1 MQPIHKLVEVLSDRG
16 QRGLRLERVYR
27 HICREDLLV
36 EAYAKI
42 GKNDGATT
50 RGIDGE
56 TVDGMSREKIRHIA
70 RVLRDGDWVWKPVR
84 RTHIPKKRGGTRPL
98 GIPSWS
104 DKLVQQMI
112 KFILELYYEPQFSS
126 LSFGFR
132 SGLGCHDALH
142 NVSRWNGT
150 RWFIEGDISKCF
162 DTIDHQVLLS
172 ILSERIHDDRFMKLI
187 RTMLKAGYLENRVYG
202 DTFSGTPQGGI
213 CSPVLSNIY
222 LDRLDQFVEQE
233 LLPRY
238 NLGSGRRWNP
248 EWRRLNNL
256 INHHRE
262 KWSAEEYQEL
272 VRQRRAVPSRD
283 THDPH
288 HRRLHYVRY
297 ADDFLLG
304 FAGPKAEAVEI
315 KERIREFLSST
326 LRLTLSEPKTLITHA
341 SQSKARFLGYEVQV
355 MSSNTKVSP
364 GKGGGLRRCVNG
376 CVGLYVPRDVI
387 ETKVREYSAGGK
399 PCHKNSLL
407 YQSDFHIVSHY
418 QAVYRGLVNYYR
430 MAHNLASR
438 FSKLRWVLETS
449 MVKTLAGKH
458 RCSCASLW
466 KKHKVK
472 VQTEHGPINAFR
484 VIVPRKDQPDLVTH
498 FGGLSLRRQN
508 FAPLEDRIVRMFST
522 STDLI
527 DRLDYDKCQ
536 LCGAEGVPLENHH
549 IRRLADLR
557 RKDGRNQPQWKK
569 IMMAMRRKTLTVCE
583 RCHVAIHAGRHDGRA
598 LS

>member
-1 MQPIHKLVEVLSDRG
+1 MQRIRKLVEVLSDRG
-16 QRGLRLERVYR
+16 QRGLCLERVYR
-27 HICREDLLV
+27 HICREDLLI

-50 RGIDGE
+50 PGIDEE
-56 TVDGMSREKIRHIA
+56 TVDGMSLDKIRRIA
-70 RVLRDGDWVWKPVR
+70 EVLRDGDWVWKPVR

-98 GIPSWS
+98 GIPRWS

-112 KFILELYYEPQFSS
+112 KFILELYYEPQFSP

-142 NVSRWNGT
+142 QVSKWNGT

-162 DTIDHQVLLS
+162 DTIDHDVMLS
-172 ILSERIHDDRFMKLI
+172 ILGDKIHDNRFMKLI
-187 RTMLKAGYLENRVYG
+187 RTMLQAGYLEDWVYG
-202 DTFSGTPQGGI
+202 NTFSGTPQGGV

-222 LDRLDQFVEQE
+222 LDRLDKFVEQE

-238 NLGSGRRWNP
+238 NRGNKRRCNP
-248 EWRRLNNL
+248 EWRRLHNL
-256 INHHRE
+256 INHHRD
-262 KWSAEEYQEL
+262 KWSADEYQEL
-272 VRQRRAVPSRD
+272 VRQRRAVPSLD
-283 THDPH
+283 THDSNY
-288 HRRLHYVRY
+288 RRLHYVRY

-315 KERIREFLSST
+315 KEQIRDFLSTT
-326 LRLTLSEPKTLITHA
+326 LKLSLSESKTLITHA
-341 SQSKARFLGYEVQV
+341 SQGKARFLGYEVQV

-376 CVGLYVPRDVI
+376 LVGLYVPRDVI
-387 ETKVREYSAGGK
+387 EAKVKEYSAKGK
-399 PCHKNSLL
+399 PNHKNALL

-430 MAHNLASR
+430 MAHNLPSR
-438 FSKLRWVLETS
+438 LNKLRWVLETS

-472 VQTEHGPINAFR
+472 VQTEHGPVNAFR
-484 VIVPRKDQPDLVTH
+484 VVVPRTDKPDLVTH
-498 FGGLSLRRQN
+498 FGGLSLKRQK
-508 FAPLEDRIVRMFST
+508 FVPLEDRIVRVFSQ

-527 DRLDYDKCQ
+527 DRLYFDKCQ

-549 IRRLADLR
+549 IRRLAELKS
-557 RKDGRNQPQWKK
+557 KDGRGKPKWKK
-569 IMMAMRRKTLTVCE
+569 LMMAMRRKTLTVCE
-583 RCHVAIHAGRHDGRA
+583 PCHVAMHAGRHDGRT